1 MAKYFGII
9 IDEKR
14 MTAIKGTSLEEK
26 VEPIFGGALKRLV
39 IEVSDELGQK
49 VIDQFSKAR
58 FDARG
63 FIEETPAAF
72 KRLVFKKL
80 VELKFLGPEV
90 LEKALE
96 EIPTIKDEIE
106 KEDRELPVPD
116 IDISD
121 ILELQKNPIQKPIE

>member
-9 IDEKR
+9 VDEKR
-14 MTAIKGTSLEEK
+14 MEAIKGTALEEK

-49 VIDQFSKAR
+49 VIDSFSKAR

-63 FIEETPAAF
+63 YIEETPAAF
-72 KRLVFKKL
+72 KKLVFKKI
-80 VELKFLGPEV
+80 VETKSLGQEV
-90 LEKALE
+90 IEKALE
-96 EIPTIKDEIE
+96 ELPTIKDEVE

-121 ILELQKNPIQKPIE
+121 VLELQKNPVQKPV

>member
-1 MAKYFGII
+1 MAKYFGVI

-14 MTAIKGTSLEEK
+14 LAAIKGTPLEEK

-72 KRLVFKKL
+72 KRLVFRKIVEKKS
-80 VELKFLGPEV
+80 LGPEV
-90 LEKALE
+90 IEAAVAEIPSIKE
-96 EIPTIKDEIE
+96 EIA

-121 ILELQKNPIQKPIE
+121 VLELQKNPVQKPA

>member
-9 IDEKR
+9 LDEKR
-14 MTAIKGTSLEEK
+14 LSAIKGTPLEEK

-49 VIDQFSKAR
+49 TIEQFSKAR

-72 KRLVFKKL
+72 KRLVFKKV
-80 VELKFLGPEV
+80 VELKSLGPEV

-96 EIPTIKDEIE
+96 ELPSIKDEIA

-116 IDISD
+116 VDISD
-121 ILELQKNPIQKPIE
+121 ILKLQENPVQKPTQ

>member
-1 MAKYFGII
+1 MAKFFGVI

-14 MTAIKGTSLEEK
+14 LAAIKGTPLEEK

-39 IEVSDELGQK
+39 IEVPDDLGQK
-49 VIDQFSKAR
+49 VIEQFGKAR

-72 KRLVFKKL
+72 KRLVFKKI
-80 VELKFLGPEV
+80 VELKSLGPEV
-90 LEKALE
+90 MEKAVA
-96 EIPTIKDEIE
+96 EIPSIKDDVA
-106 KEDRELPVPD
+106 KEDKELPVPD

-121 ILELQKNPIQKPIE
+121 VLELQKNPVQKPA